1 MPYRDAAA
9 PRASVGGGPAKYTR
23 DRRLDRRHE
32 PSDGIRGMSQI
43 ATENKMQLG
52 QLLLA
57 RGIVSAEQ
65 IDKALA
71 EQQDK
76 GHRKLLGELLVEMN
90 YCTENQ
96 IASALA
102 EVYGVPYAQVG
113 PKICDVKAIEILP
126 RDFLEEHIVLPLF
139 KVYDVLTVAVN
150 EPTNVFLMDEI
161 ERISGCKVQ
170 VVCATAKDIKAT
182 LQTYLPAA
190 NVFVIDDIIDD
201 EGLEDFTLIENITQ
215 DISNLAEIAGQSP
228 VVKLVNYLLYN
239 AVREN
244 ASDIHIEPDDKKLRV
259 RYRVD
264 GKMYEKIRPPFQ
276 MHPAIVSRVKIMA
289 ELDIAQRRL
298 PQDGGIHV
306 MVEGRPIDLRVS
318 IMPGSF
324 GEKVVIRVI
333 DPHKVLFNFE
343 SLGFTYENLQ
353 LFRKVIQ
360 APNGIVLV
368 TGPTGSGKNTTLY
381 AALAELNSEEV
392 NICTVEDPVECN
404 MAGIN
409 QFQVNQKAGF
419 EFSTALRSLLRQ
431 DPDIIMVGEIRD
443 EATANIAVQAA
454 LTGHLVLS
462 TLHTNDAPGA
472 VTRLLDL
479 GVAPYLVSASLIAV
493 LAQRLVR
500 KICSNC
506 KSEYE
511 PSSSIRKI
519 VEGAGGESVK
529 FFRGVGCKKCRNTGS
544 AGRIAIHELFV
555 PNEEIM
561 EMISE
566 RVGLKKLRNAALKNG
581 MIPLQAD
588 GIEKVKAGIV
598 SVEEVLR
605 TTQAEE

>member
-1 MPYRDAAA
+1 MEA
-9 PRASVGGGPAKYTR
+9 G
-23 DRRLDRRHE
+23 
-32 PSDGIRGMSQI
+32 SQI
-43 ATENKMQLG
+43 TVENKMQLG

-57 RGIVSAEQ
+57 RGVVSAEQ
-65 IDKALA
+65 IEKALA
-71 EQQDK
+71 EQRAK
-76 GHRKLLGELLVEMN
+76 GHRKLLGELLVEMS

-102 EVYGVPYAQVG
+102 EAYGVPYAQVG
-113 PKICDVKAIEILP
+113 PKICDVKVLEILP
-126 RDFLEEHIVLPLF
+126 REFLEGHIVLPLF
-139 KVYDVLTVAVN
+139 KVHDVLTVAVS
-150 EPTNVFLMDEI
+150 EPTNVFLIDEI
-161 ERISGCKVQ
+161 ERMTGCRVQ
-170 VVCATAKDIKAT
+170 VVCSTTKDIRAT
-182 LQTYLPAA
+182 IQTYLPAA

-201 EGLEDFTLIENITQ
+201 ESLEDFTLIENITQ
-215 DISNLAEIAGQSP
+215 DISNLEEIAGQSP

-244 ASDIHIEPDDKKLRV
+244 ASDIHIEPDDKRLRV

-264 GKMYEKIRPPFQ
+264 GRMYEKIRPPYQ

-306 MVEGRPIDLRVS
+306 LVEGRPIDLRVS
-318 IMPGSF
+318 VMPGNF
-324 GEKVVIRVI
+324 GEKVVIRII
-333 DPHKVLFNFE
+333 DPQKVLLNLE
-343 SLGFTYENLQ
+343 SLGFTYDNLQ
-353 LFRKVIQ
+353 LFRKVIHS
-360 APNGIVLV
+360 PNGIVLV

-409 QFQVNQKAGF
+409 QFQVNEKAGF

-443 EATANIAVQAA
+443 HATANIAVQAA

-479 GVAPYLVSASLIAV
+479 GVAPYLVSASLIAI

-500 KICSNC
+500 KVCPNC
-506 KSEYE
+506 RSEYE
-511 PSSSIRKI
+511 PSISIRRI
-519 VEGAGGESVK
+519 VEKATGEGVK
-529 FFRGVGCKKCRNTGS
+529 FYRGVGCKKCRNTGYV
-544 AGRIAIHELFV
+544 GRIAIHEMFV
-555 PNEEIM
+555 PNEETLA
-561 EMISE
+561 MIGEHTS
-566 RVGLKKLRNAALKNG
+566 LKKIKQKALETG
-581 MIPLQAD
+581 MIPLQTD

-598 SVEEVLR
+598 SIEEVLR
-605 TTQAEE
+605 TTQTET

>member
-1 MPYRDAAA
+1 M
-9 PRASVGGGPAKYTR
+9 
-23 DRRLDRRHE
+23 
-32 PSDGIRGMSQI
+32 QI
-43 ATENKMQLG
+43 AVENKLQLG
-52 QLLLA
+52 QLLQA
-57 RGIVSAEQ
+57 RGVVSAEQ
-65 IDKALA
+65 IEKALA

-76 GHRKLLGELLVEMN
+76 GHRRLLGELLVEMG

-102 EVYGVPYAQVG
+102 EAYGVPYAQVS
-113 PKICDVKAIEILP
+113 PKICDAKILEILP

-139 KVYDVLTVAVN
+139 KVYDVLTVAVS
-150 EPTNVFLMDEI
+150 EPTNVFLIDEI
-161 ERISGCKVQ
+161 VRISGCKVQ
-170 VVCATAKDIKAT
+170 IVCAISKDIQAT

-201 EGLEDFTLIENITQ
+201 KGMEDFTLIENIAQ
-215 DISNLAEIAGQSP
+215 DISNLEEIAGQSP

-244 ASDIHIEPDDKKLRV
+244 ASDIHIEPGDKKLRV

-264 GKMYEKIRPPFQ
+264 GSLYEKIRPPYQ
-276 MHPAIVSRVKIMA
+276 MHAAIVSRVKIMA

-306 MVEGRPIDLRVS
+306 LVEGRPVDLRVS
-318 IMPGSF
+318 VMPGNF

-333 DPHKVLFNFE
+333 DPQKVLFNLE

-353 LFRKVIQ
+353 LFRKVMQ
-360 APNGIVLV
+360 APNGIILV

-381 AALAELNSEEV
+381 AALAELNNEEV

-409 QFQVNQKAGF
+409 QFQVNKTAGF

-431 DPDIIMVGEIRD
+431 DPDIIMVGEVRD

-479 GVAPYLVSASLIAV
+479 GVPPYLVSASLIGV
-493 LAQRLVR
+493 IAQRLVR

-506 KSEYE
+506 KAEYE
-511 PSSSIRKI
+511 PPTSIKKI
-519 VEGAGGESVK
+519 VEKQCGQAVK
-529 FFRGVGCKKCRNTGS
+529 FYRGVGCKKCRNTGYS
-544 AGRIAIHELFV
+544 GRIAMHELFV
-555 PNEEIM
+555 PDEEVM
-561 EMISE
+561 EMINDQAS
-566 RVGLKKLRNAALKNG
+566 LKKLRNKALQKG
-581 MIPLQAD
+581 MVSLQSD

-598 SVEEVLR
+598 SIEEVLR
-605 TTQAEE
+605 TTQAET

>member
-1 MPYRDAAA
+1 MTQLAA
-9 PRASVGGGPAKYTR
+9 
-23 DRRLDRRHE
+23 
-32 PSDGIRGMSQI
+32 
-43 ATENKMQLG
+43 ENKMQLG

-57 RGIVSAEQ
+57 HGIVTAEQ
-65 IDKALA
+65 IEKALT
-71 EQQDK
+71 EQKEK

-102 EVYGVPYAQVG
+102 EAYGVPYAQIS
-113 PKICDVKAIEILP
+113 PKVCDAKTLETLP
-126 RDFLEEHIVLPLF
+126 REFLEEHIVLPLF
-139 KVYDVLTVAVN
+139 KVYDTLTVAVS
-150 EPTNVFLMDEI
+150 EPTNVFLIDEI
-161 ERISGCKVQ
+161 EHMSGCEVQ
-170 VVCATAKDIKAT
+170 VVCATTKDIKAT

-201 EGLEDFTLIENITQ
+201 EGLDDFTLIENVAE
-215 DISNLAEIAGQSP
+215 DIGDLQEVAGQSP

-244 ASDIHIEPDDKKLRV
+244 ASDIHIEPDDKRLRV

-264 GKMYEKIRPPFQ
+264 GRLYEKMGPPHQ
-276 MHPAIVSRVKIMA
+276 MHSAIVSRIKIMA

-298 PQDGGIHV
+298 PQDGGIHIL
-306 MVEGRPIDLRVS
+306 MEGRPIDLRVS
-318 IMPGSF
+318 VMPGNF
-324 GEKVVIRVI
+324 GEKVVIRII
-333 DPHKVLFNFE
+333 DPQRVLFNFE
-343 SLGFTYENLQ
+343 SLGFTYENIRR
-353 LFRKVIQ
+353 FREVIHS
-360 APNGIVLV
+360 PNGIVLV

-404 MAGIN
+404 MTGMN
-409 QFQVNQKAGF
+409 QFQVNESAGLQ
-419 EFSTALRSLLRQ
+419 FSTALRSLLRQ

-443 EATANIAVQAA
+443 KTTANIAVQAA

-500 KICSNC
+500 KICPNC
-506 KSEYE
+506 KTEYE
-511 PSSSIRKI
+511 PPASIKKAVDDLNGE
-519 VEGAGGESVK
+519 VEK
-529 FFRGVGCKKCRNTGS
+529 FYRGVGCRKCRNTGH

-561 EMISE
+561 EMINE
-566 RVGLKKLRNAALKNG
+566 RGSLKKLRNKAIKSG
-581 MIPLQAD
+581 MAPLTLD

-598 SVEEVLR
+598 SIEEVLR
-605 TTQAEE
+605 AVPASDN

>member
-1 MPYRDAAA
+1 MLRDN
-9 PRASVGGGPAKYTR
+9 SAKCET
-23 DRRLDRRHE
+23 E
-32 PSDGIRGMSQI
+32 TMSQI
-43 ATENKMQLG
+43 AAENKAQLG

-57 RGIVSAEQ
+57 RGVVTPEQ
-65 IDKALA
+65 VEKALA
-71 EQQDK
+71 EQRAK

-102 EVYGVPYAQVG
+102 EAYGVPYAQVG
-113 PKICDVKAIEILP
+113 PKVCDVKTLEILP
-126 RDFLEEHIVLPLF
+126 REFLEGHIVLPLF
-139 KVYDVLTVAVN
+139 KVNDVLTVAVS

-161 ERISGCKVQ
+161 ERLSGCRVQ
-170 VVCATAKDIKAT
+170 VVCSTAKDIGAT

-201 EGLEDFTLIENITQ
+201 EALEDFTLIENITQ
-215 DISNLAEIAGQSP
+215 DISNLEEIAGQSP

-244 ASDIHIEPDDKKLRV
+244 ASDIHVEPDDKKLRV

-264 GKMYEKIRPPFQ
+264 GRMYEKIRPPYQ
-276 MHPAIVSRVKIMA
+276 MHPAIVSRIKIMA

-306 MVEGRPIDLRVS
+306 LVEGRPVDLRVS
-318 IMPGSF
+318 VVPGNF
-324 GEKVVIRVI
+324 GEKVVVRII
-333 DPHKVLFNFE
+333 DPQKVLFSLE
-343 SLGFTYENLQ
+343 SLGFTYDNLQ
-353 LFRKVIQ
+353 LFRKVIHS
-360 APNGIVLV
+360 PNGIVLV

-404 MAGIN
+404 MTGIN
-409 QFQVNQKAGF
+409 QFQVNERAGF

-443 EATANIAVQAA
+443 QATANIAVQAA

-479 GVAPYLVSASLIAV
+479 GVAPYLVGASLIAV

-500 KICSNC
+500 KICPNC
-506 KSEYE
+506 KTEYE
-511 PSSSIRKI
+511 PSASIRRL
-519 VEGAGGESVK
+519 VDESAGGSPK
-529 FFRGVGCKKCRNTGS
+529 FYRGVGCKKCRNSGC

-555 PNEEIM
+555 PNDETLTM
-561 EMISE
+561 VSE
-566 RVGLKKLRNAALKNG
+566 RADLKKLRERALQCG
-581 MIPLQAD
+581 MVPLHLD
-588 GIEKVKAGIV
+588 GMEKFKAGIV
-598 SVEEVLR
+598 SIEEVLR
-605 TTQAEE
+605 TTQAQA

>member
-1 MPYRDAAA
+1 M
-9 PRASVGGGPAKYTR
+9 G
-23 DRRLDRRHE
+23 
-32 PSDGIRGMSQI
+32 QI
-43 ATENKMQLG
+43 AVENKMQLG
-52 QLLLA
+52 QLLQA
-57 RGIVSAEQ
+57 RGVVTAEQ
-65 IDKALA
+65 IEKALA
-71 EQQDK
+71 EQKEK

-102 EVYGVPYAQVG
+102 EAYGVPYAQVG
-113 PKICDVKAIEILP
+113 PKICDAKAIEILP
-126 RDFLEEHIVLPLF
+126 RDFLEEHIALPLF
-139 KVYDVLTVAVN
+139 KVRDMLTVAVS
-150 EPTNVFLMDEI
+150 EPTNVFLIDEI
-161 ERISGCKVQ
+161 ERLSGCKVQ
-170 VVCATAKDIKAT
+170 VVCSTAKDIKAT

-215 DISNLAEIAGQSP
+215 DIGNLEEIAGQSP

-264 GKMYEKIRPPFQ
+264 GRMYEKMCPPYQ
-276 MHPAIVSRVKIMA
+276 MHAAIVSRIKIMA

-306 MVEGRPIDLRVS
+306 LVEGRHIDLRVS
-318 IMPGSF
+318 VMPGNF
-324 GEKVVIRVI
+324 GEKVVTRII
-333 DPHKVLFNFE
+333 DPQKVIFNFE
-343 SLGFTYENLQ
+343 SLGFTYGNLQ

-360 APNGIVLV
+360 YPNGIVLV

-381 AALAELNSEEV
+381 AALTELNTEEV

-404 MAGIN
+404 IGGIN
-409 QFQVNQKAGF
+409 QFQVNKGAGF

-472 VTRLLDL
+472 VIRLLDL
-479 GVAPYLVSASLIAV
+479 GVASYLVSASLIAV

-500 KICSNC
+500 KICPNC
-506 KSEYE
+506 KTEYE
-511 PSSSIRKI
+511 PSSSIKKI
-519 VEGAGGESVK
+519 VEKTSAEATK
-529 FFRGVGCKKCRNTGS
+529 FHRGVGCKKCRNTGY
-544 AGRIAIHELFV
+544 AGRIAIHELLV

-566 RVGLKKLRNAALKNG
+566 RVSLKKLRQKALQVG
-581 MIPLQAD
+581 MVPLQLD

-598 SVEEVLR
+598 SIEEVLR
-605 TTQAEE
+605 TTQAEA

>member
-1 MPYRDAAA
+1 
-9 PRASVGGGPAKYTR
+9 
-23 DRRLDRRHE
+23 
-32 PSDGIRGMSQI
+32 MSQI
-43 ATENKMQLG
+43 AVKNKMQLG

-57 RGIVSAEQ
+57 QGIVTPEQ
-65 IDKALA
+65 IEKALA
-71 EQQDK
+71 EQNEK
-76 GHRKLLGELLVEMN
+76 GHRKLLGELLVEMG

-96 IASALA
+96 IALALA
-102 EVYGVPYAQVG
+102 QSYSVPYAQVN
-113 PKICDVKAIEILP
+113 PKICDAKAIDILP
-126 RDFLEEHIVLPLF
+126 REFLEEHIVLPLF
-139 KVYDVLTVAVN
+139 KVYDVLTVAVS
-150 EPTNVFLMDEI
+150 EPTNVFLIDEI

-170 VVCATAKDIKAT
+170 VICATTKDINAT
-182 LQTYLPAA
+182 MQTYLPAA

-215 DISNLAEIAGQSP
+215 DIGNLEEIAGQSP

-264 GKMYEKIRPPFQ
+264 GSLYEKICPPYQ
-276 MHPAIVSRVKIMA
+276 MHPAIVSRIKIMA

-306 MVEGRPIDLRVS
+306 LIEGRPIDLRVS
-318 IMPGSF
+318 IMPGHF
-324 GEKVVIRVI
+324 GEKVVIRI
-333 DPHKVLFNFE
+333 INPQKVLFNLE
-343 SLGFTYENLQ
+343 SLGFAYGNLQ
-353 LFRKVIQ
+353 LFRQVMRSS
-360 APNGIVLV
+360 NGIILV

-381 AALAELNSEEV
+381 ATLSELNGEDV

-409 QFQVNQKAGF
+409 QFQINESAGF

-431 DPDIIMVGEIRD
+431 DPDIIMIGEIRD
-443 EATANIAVQAA
+443 GVTANIAVQAA

-506 KSEYE
+506 KAECE
-511 PSSSIRKI
+511 PPASIKKT
-519 VEGAGGESVK
+519 VENLNGEVTK
-529 FFRGVGCKKCRNTGS
+529 FYRGVGCKKCRNTGYV
-544 AGRIAIHELFV
+544 GRIAIHELFV
-555 PNEEIM
+555 PNEKIM
-561 EMISE
+561 EMINDQTN
-566 RVGLKKLRNAALKNG
+566 LKKLRDKARQSG
-581 MIPLQAD
+581 MVPLRLD

-598 SVEEVLR
+598 SIEEILR
-605 TTQAEE
+605 TVNN

>member
-1 MPYRDAAA
+1 M
-9 PRASVGGGPAKYTR
+9 G
-23 DRRLDRRHE
+23 
-32 PSDGIRGMSQI
+32 QI
-43 ATENKMQLG
+43 AVENKMQLG

-57 RGIVSAEQ
+57 RGVVTNEQ
-65 IDKALA
+65 IEQALT
-71 EQQDK
+71 EQKEK
-76 GHRKLLGELLVEMN
+76 GHRKLLGELLVEMG

-102 EVYGVPYAQVG
+102 EAYGVPYAQVN
-113 PKICDVKAIEILP
+113 PKICDTKAIEILP
-126 RDFLEEHIVLPLF
+126 REFLEEYVVLPLF
-139 KVYDVLTVAVN
+139 KVHDVLTVAVS
-150 EPTNVFLMDEI
+150 EPTNVFLIDEI

-170 VVCATAKDIKAT
+170 IVCSTAKDIKST

-190 NVFVIDDIIDD
+190 NVFVIDDIIDE

-215 DISNLAEIAGQSP
+215 DISDLEEVAGQSP

-264 GKMYEKIRPPFQ
+264 GRLYEKICPPYQ
-276 MHPAIVSRVKIMA
+276 MHAAVVSRVKIMA

-306 MVEGRPIDLRVS
+306 LVEGRPIDLRVS
-318 IMPGSF
+318 VMPGNF
-324 GEKVVIRVI
+324 GEKVVIRII
-333 DPHKVLFNFE
+333 DPQKVLFSLE

-360 APNGIVLV
+360 SPNGIVLV

-381 AALAELNSEEV
+381 ASLVELNNEEV

-404 MAGIN
+404 IEGIN
-409 QFQVNQKAGF
+409 QFQVSEGAGF

-431 DPDIIMVGEIRD
+431 DPDVVMVGEIRD
-443 EATANIAVQAA
+443 KATANIAVQAA

-479 GVAPYLVSASLIAV
+479 GVAPYLLSASLIAV

-500 KICSNC
+500 KICPNC

-511 PSSSIRKI
+511 PPTSIKKI
-519 VEGAGGESVK
+519 VTKSGIDTTV
-529 FFRGVGCKKCRNTGS
+529 FYRGVGCKKCRNTGYI
-544 AGRIAIHELFV
+544 GRIAIHELFV
-555 PNEEIM
+555 PNEEIL
-561 EMISE
+561 EMINDRGS
-566 RVGLKKLRNAALKNG
+566 LKKLREKAIESG
-581 MIPLQAD
+581 MICLQLD

-598 SVEEVLR
+598 SIEEVLR
-605 TTQAEE
+605 TAQTEM

>member
-1 MPYRDAAA
+1 
-9 PRASVGGGPAKYTR
+9 
-23 DRRLDRRHE
+23 
-32 PSDGIRGMSQI
+32 MSQI
-43 ATENKMQLG
+43 AVKNKMQLG

-57 RGIVSAEQ
+57 QGIVTPEQ
-65 IDKALA
+65 IEKALA
-71 EQQDK
+71 EQNEK
-76 GHRKLLGELLVEMN
+76 GHRKLLGELLVEMG

-96 IASALA
+96 IALALA
-102 EVYGVPYAQVG
+102 QSYSVPYAQVN
-113 PKICDVKAIEILP
+113 PKICDAKAIEILP
-126 RDFLEEHIVLPLF
+126 REFLEEHIVLPLF
-139 KVYDVLTVAVN
+139 KVYDVLTVAVS
-150 EPTNVFLMDEI
+150 EPTNVFLIDEI

-170 VVCATAKDIKAT
+170 VVCATTKDINAT
-182 LQTYLPAA
+182 MQTYLPAA

-215 DISNLAEIAGQSP
+215 DIGNLEEIAGQSP

-264 GKMYEKIRPPFQ
+264 GSLYEKICPPHQ
-276 MHPAIVSRVKIMA
+276 MHPAIVSRIKIMA

-306 MVEGRPIDLRVS
+306 LIEARPIDLRVS
-318 IMPGSF
+318 VMPGHF
-324 GEKVVIRVI
+324 GEKVVIRI
-333 DPHKVLFNFE
+333 INPQKVLFNLE
-343 SLGFTYENLQ
+343 SLGFAYGNLQ
-353 LFRKVIQ
+353 LFRQVVRSS
-360 APNGIVLV
+360 NGIILV

-381 AALAELNSEEV
+381 ATLAELNGEDV

-409 QFQVNQKAGF
+409 QFQINESAGF

-431 DPDIIMVGEIRD
+431 DPDIIMIGEIRD
-443 EATANIAVQAA
+443 GITANIAVQAA

-506 KSEYE
+506 KAECE
-511 PSSSIRKI
+511 PPAGIKKT
-519 VEGAGGESVK
+519 VENLNGEVTK
-529 FFRGVGCKKCRNTGS
+529 FYRGVGCKKCRNTGY

-555 PNEEIM
+555 PNEKIM
-561 EMISE
+561 EMINDQAN
-566 RVGLKKLRNAALKNG
+566 LKKIKDKARQNG
-581 MIPLQAD
+581 MVPLQLD

-598 SVEEVLR
+598 SIEEILR
-605 TTQAEE
+605 TVNN

>member
-1 MPYRDAAA
+1 
-9 PRASVGGGPAKYTR
+9 
-23 DRRLDRRHE
+23 
-32 PSDGIRGMSQI
+32 MSQI
-43 ATENKMQLG
+43 GIENKMQLG
-52 QLLLA
+52 QLLQA
-57 RGIVSAEQ
+57 RGIVTAEQ
-65 IDKALA
+65 VEKALA
-71 EQQDK
+71 EQKEK
-76 GHRKLLGELLVEMN
+76 GHRKLLGELLVDMG
-90 YCTENQ
+90 YCSENQ

-102 EVYGVPYAQVG
+102 EAYGVPYAQVG
-113 PKICDVKAIEILP
+113 PKICDAKAFEILP
-126 RDFLEEHIVLPLF
+126 REFLEEHIVLPLF
-139 KVYDVLTVAVN
+139 RIHDTLTVAVS
-150 EPTNVFLMDEI
+150 EPANVFLIDEI

-170 VVCATAKDIKAT
+170 VVCATTKDIKAT

-215 DISNLAEIAGQSP
+215 DITDLEEIAGQSP

-244 ASDIHIEPDDKKLRV
+244 ASDIHIEPGDKTLRV

-264 GKMYEKIRPPFQ
+264 GRMYEKMHPPHQ
-276 MHPAIVSRVKIMA
+276 MHPAIVSRIKIMA

-306 MVEGRPIDLRVS
+306 LVESRPIDLRVS

-333 DPHKVLFNFE
+333 DPHRVLFNFE
-343 SLGFTYENLQ
+343 SLGFTYDNLQ
-353 LFRKVIQ
+353 LFKKVIHS
-360 APNGIVLV
+360 PNGIVLV

-381 AALAELNSEEV
+381 AALADLNNEEV

-404 MAGIN
+404 MANIN
-409 QFQVNQKAGF
+409 QFQVSEKAGF
-419 EFSTALRSLLRQ
+419 KFSTALRSLLRQ

-443 EATANIAVQAA
+443 EETANIAVQAA

-500 KICSNC
+500 KICPNC
-506 KSEYE
+506 KNEYE
-511 PSSSIRKI
+511 PSASIRKM
-519 VEGAGGESVK
+519 VEGSSGEKIK
-529 FFRGVGCKKCRNTGS
+529 FYRGVGCKKCRNTGY

-555 PNEEIM
+555 PDEEIAS
-561 EMISE
+561 MITE
-566 RVGLKKLRNAALKNG
+566 RASLKEIKKVAFAKG
-581 MIPLQAD
+581 MVPLQAD

-605 TTQAEE
+605 TAQV

>member
-1 MPYRDAAA
+1 M
-9 PRASVGGGPAKYTR
+9 
-23 DRRLDRRHE
+23 
-32 PSDGIRGMSQI
+32 
-43 ATENKMQLG
+43 ENKMQLG

-57 RGIVSAEQ
+57 RNIVTKEQ
-65 IDKALA
+65 IDSALS
-71 EQQDK
+71 EQREK
-76 GHRKLLGELLVEMN
+76 GHRKLLGELLVEKG

-102 EVYGVPYAQVG
+102 QGYGVPYAQVG
-113 PKICDVKAIEILP
+113 PKICDPKVLEILP
-126 RDFLEEHIVLPLF
+126 REFLEEHIVLPLF
-139 KVYDVLTVAVN
+139 KVHNTLTVAVN
-150 EPTNVFLMDEI
+150 EPTNVFLIDEI

-170 VVCATAKDIKAT
+170 IVCSTTKDIKAT
-182 LQTYLPAA
+182 LQTYLPSE

-201 EGLEDFTLIENITQ
+201 KGLDDFTLIENIAE
-215 DISNLAEIAGQSP
+215 DISNLEEVAGQSP

-244 ASDIHIEPDDKKLRV
+244 ASDIHVEPDDKKLRV

-264 GKMYEKIRPPFQ
+264 GKLYEKMRPPFQ
-276 MHPAIVSRVKIMA
+276 MHSAIVSRIKIMA

-306 MVEGRPIDLRVS
+306 LMEGRPIDLRVS
-318 IMPGSF
+318 VMPGNF

-333 DPHKVLFNFE
+333 DPHKMLYSLE
-343 SLGFTYENLQ
+343 TLGFTYNNLQ

-381 AALAELNSEEV
+381 SALSELNTDEV

-404 MAGIN
+404 ISGIN
-409 QFQVNQKAGF
+409 QFQVNQAAGF
-419 EFSTALRSLLRQ
+419 GFSSALRSLLRQ

-472 VTRLLDL
+472 ITRLVDL

-506 KSEYE
+506 KTEYE
-511 PSSSIRKI
+511 PSVSIRKI
-519 VEGAGGESVK
+519 IEKAGEKVEK
-529 FFRGVGCKKCRNTGS
+529 YYRGVGCKKCRNTGTS
-544 AGRIAIHELFV
+544 GRIAIHELFV
-555 PNEEIM
+555 PNEGIL
-561 EMISE
+561 EMIGDGVS
-566 RVGLKKLRNAALKNG
+566 LKKLRAMAIQNG
-581 MIPLQAD
+581 MVSLDLD
-588 GIEKVKAGIV
+588 GIEKVHAGII
-598 SVEEVLR
+598 SIEEVLR
-605 TTQAEE
+605 STQMEM

>member
-1 MPYRDAAA
+1 
-9 PRASVGGGPAKYTR
+9 
-23 DRRLDRRHE
+23 
-32 PSDGIRGMSQI
+32 MSQI
-43 ATENKMQLG
+43 AVENKMQLG
-52 QLLLA
+52 QLLVA
-57 RGIVSAEQ
+57 RDIVTPEQ
-65 IDKALA
+65 IEKALA
-71 EQQDK
+71 EQKEK

-102 EVYGVPYAQVG
+102 EAYGVPYAQVG
-113 PKICDVKAIEILP
+113 PKICDAKTLEILP
-126 RDFLEEHIVLPLF
+126 REFLEEHIILPLF
-139 KVYDVLTVAVN
+139 KVNDVLTVAVS
-150 EPTNVFLMDEI
+150 EPTNVFLIDEI
-161 ERISGCKVQ
+161 ERISNCKVQ
-170 VVCATAKDIKAT
+170 VVCATTKDIKAT

-215 DISNLAEIAGQSP
+215 DISNLEEIAGQSP
-228 VVKLVNYLLYN
+228 VVKLVNYLIYN

-244 ASDIHIEPDDKKLRV
+244 ASDIHIEPDDKRLRV

-264 GKMYEKIRPPFQ
+264 GSLYERMCPPHQ
-276 MHPAIVSRVKIMA
+276 MHAAIVSRIKIMA

-298 PQDGGIHV
+298 PQDGGIHILA
-306 MVEGRPIDLRVS
+306 ESRPIDLRVS
-318 IMPGSF
+318 VMPGNF

-333 DPHKVLFNFE
+333 DPQKVIFNLE

-353 LFRKVIQ
+353 LFRQVVQ
-360 APNGIVLV
+360 SPNGIVLV

-381 AALAELNSEEV
+381 AALAELNSEKV

-409 QFQVNQKAGF
+409 QFQVNKSAGF

-431 DPDIIMVGEIRD
+431 DPDIIMIGEIRD

-479 GVAPYLVSASLIAV
+479 NVAPYLVSASLIAV

-500 KICSNC
+500 KICPNC
-506 KSEYE
+506 KTEYE
-511 PSSSIRKI
+511 PSKSIKKI
-519 VEGAGGESVK
+519 VEKLSGEVTK
-529 FFRGVGCKKCRNTGS
+529 FYRGVGCKKCRNTGY

-555 PNEEIM
+555 PNEAIM
-561 EMISE
+561 EMINEQASL
-566 RVGLKKLRNAALKNG
+566 RKLRDNALKNG
-581 MIPLQAD
+581 MVSLQLD
-588 GIEKVKAGIV
+588 GIEKVKAGIIPI
-598 SVEEVLR
+598 EEILR
-605 TTQAEE
+605 TAQAEDSV